1 MGLDRQKACMDE
13 EASSSCQTTYATP
26 RFSLWASWHRFLQC
40 SRLCE
45 ESQHLR
51 KAHPI
56 LHHLAPL
63 PRTAWWRKGPVPLP
77 NHPMDKARVN
87 RHQWREIRQG
97 RFLPVQMLAKV
108 RLSLGT
114 SPHSPPIAG
123 CSSDLNY
130 LQCQA
135 VLIATTASCREK
147 KAQDDSTLAL
157 KHNKTI

>member
-26 RFSLWASWHRFLQC
+26 LFSLWASWHKFLQC
-40 SRLCE
+40 SWLCE

-51 KAHPI
+51 KAHPFR
-56 LHHLAPL
+56 HHLAPR
-63 PRTAWWRKGPVPLP
+63 PRTAWWLTRPPLP

-108 RLSLGT
+108 GLSLGT

-123 CSSDLNY
+123 CSIDLY
-130 LQCQA
+130 YPQYQA
-135 VLIATTASCREK
+135 ALIATTASYREK
-147 KAQDDSTLAL
+147 NAQDDSTLAL
-157 KHNKTI
+157 KHDKTI